1 MTLFR
6 DRSKKGARERMETE
20 AYLAES
26 FTMVKEVMTLGFFPD
41 WSLLFVLAQAV
52 TANTKTRPVQD
63 QTTLQYKSVPHQ
75 SQMQTALLLNYPDQ
89 RGCLERFSTMIRRQ
103 SILSGKCNLCEMMVC
118 RGNTRLF

>member
-52 TANTKTRPVQD
+52 TANTKTRSVKD

-75 SQMQTALLLNYPDQ
+75 SQMQTALLLNYQTNEDA
-89 RGCLERFSTMIRRQ
+89 
-103 SILSGKCNLCEMMVC
+103 
-118 RGNTRLF
+118 